1 MRSWTRFA
9 ALGLSLFSLSVAA
22 PVARDSAAPA
32 SLAASFDDTTPVSM
46 PRSFPSDGAAPGS
59 GIHPLAAAGA
69 SLALPGLGQ
78 ILSGS
83 PVKGGVTMAL
93 ELGLYSSLQQIQT
106 VQLPKLRGRVAVSD
120 PLESLYRDSV
130 RILSAFDSLDTVGR
144 LSLLTS
150 GRREELARLTP
161 VRNAA
166 ADSAYRNREKVQT
179 NIDLRDP
186 ELVWAIGVHAWA
198 VVDAFDLAWH
208 ERHPIR
214 EGRSALTAGLLSAVI
229 PGAGQIYNERW
240 GKSAMLWMGLAGSY
254 ASQDAHQKTL
264 EFYQREYA
272 LAVADG
278 RSTAAISTQKDQ
290 FRKHRNQYYWG
301 MGLLYLYQIID
312 AVVDARLDETRRPFR
327 IGLDLA
333 PNRLG
338 LASALSF

>member
-1 MRSWTRFA
+1 MRSWSRFA
-9 ALGLSLFSLSVAA
+9 ALGISLVSLSVAA
-22 PVARDSAAPA
+22 PVAHDSTAPA
-32 SLAASFDDTTPVSM
+32 SLAASLEDTAPVSM
-46 PRSFPSDGAAPGS
+46 PRSFPSDGAVARD

-69 SLALPGLGQ
+69 SLVLPGLGQ
-78 ILSGS
+78 ILAGS

-93 ELGLYSSLQQIQT
+93 ELGLYSSLQNIQS
-106 VQLPKLRGRVAVSD
+106 VQLPKLRKRVAISG
-120 PLESLYRDSV
+120 PIESLYRDSV
-130 RILSAFDSLDTVGR
+130 RILSVFDSLDTAGR
-144 LSLLTS
+144 LSLHS
-150 GRREELARLTP
+150 SARRQELSRLTP
-161 VRNAA
+161 MRNAA
-166 ADSAYRNREKVQT
+166 ADSAYRNREKIQT

-254 ASQDAHQKTL
+254 VSQDAHQKTL
-264 EFYQREYA
+264 DFYQNEYA

-278 RSTAAISTQKDQ
+278 RSTTAISTQKDQ

-301 MGLLYLYQIID
+301 MGLLYFYQIID

-327 IGLDLA
+327 IGLDIA

-338 LASALSF
+338 LASALTF